1 MALKKIKNEE
11 EEQDNEGNCFLNQ
24 LGRKKCQY
32 FLVLVNEQGV

>member
-1 MALKKIKNEE
+1 MDLKK
-11 EEQDNEGNCFLNQ
+11 EEQEQENESNCFQ